1 MTVLHILDHSL
12 PVMSGY
18 SIRSHNIVAF
28 QRDLGLRP
36 VVVTSPKHCA
46 AGPPREELEGI
57 PHYRTGAAVGAGGTL
72 PYAGELI
79 MMLRLARR
87 IREVARAEHAQI
99 LHAHSP
105 LLNGLPA
112 LLVGR
117 QLGLPVVYESRAFW
131 EDAAVHHRTTR
142 EGSLRYRLSRALE
155 TLLFKRADRVVVIGE
170 AMRREIIE
178 RGVAADRLTV
188 VPNGVDTTRFSPV
201 PRSQALA
208 GRLGLG
214 DHVVLGFIGSFYR
227 YEGLQFLVEAL
238 PAIRGELPG
247 ARVLLVGGGE
257 EEPALRAAAAAMA
270 DGVVFA
276 GQVPYHEV
284 SEYYSVIDIFVCPR
298 HRMRLTELV
307 TPLKPLEAMAMGRS
321 VLASDV
327 GGQAEL
333 IRHEVTGLLFPAE
346 SRGSL
351 VEAAAR
357 LGRDPATRARLGK
370 QAREQMVQER
380 GWRQVVGRYLPVY
393 GSLG

>member
-1 MTVLHILDHSL
+1 
-12 PVMSGY
+12 
-18 SIRSHNIVAF
+18 
-28 QRDLGLRP
+28 
-36 VVVTSPKHCA
+36 
-46 AGPPREELEGI
+46 
-57 PHYRTGAAVGAGGTL
+57 
-72 PYAGELI
+72 
-79 MMLRLARR
+79 
-87 IREVARAEHAQI
+87 
-99 LHAHSP
+99 
-105 LLNGLPA
+105 
-112 LLVGR
+112 
-117 QLGLPVVYESRAFW
+117 
-131 EDAAVHHRTTR
+131 
-142 EGSLRYRLSRALE
+142 
-155 TLLFKRADRVVVIGE
+155 
-170 AMRREIIE
+170 
-178 RGVAADRLTV
+178 
-188 VPNGVDTTRFSPV
+188 
-201 PRSQALA
+201 
-208 GRLGLG
+208 
-214 DHVVLGFIGSFYR
+214 VVLGFIGSFYR